1 MQVEPIAETRHT
13 LPPGGRQELR
23 QLVDAVMLRA
33 PGQAVPLHRQ
43 ACVEGNVAVQRADR
57 HDRRLR
63 PGRRRRERDG
73 PPNRRTGQRD
83 ENEESFHHCLRSHRG
98 IDVCDPADD
107 EARRRR
113 HTLLRCCQAKHR
125 EATLPSARGPGSA
138 DALGAMR
145 RVRAVVWLTSQSL
158 GLLVTGCLAI
168 ALLAAVGS
176 RFAVRSLVPQS
187 DRERVHAVASPLM
200 SPLGAA
206 FAILAAL
213 TLASEAGYLTSA
225 NEIVSN
231 EAADSARLAWA
242 ATMPE
247 IRSVPI
253 QARLATYLRVTR
265 AHEWRGASAAEGED
279 PPTLPALAHL
289 KHAVRAHAAAPA
301 RGPHDSSESLPAP
314 PSLTNDRRARLA
326 AASRD
331 LPTFYVITLAVSGL
345 ALIAG
350 AAALTIRAR
359 GRVALLIGGL
369 TIVVGL

>member
-1 MQVEPIAETRHT
+1 M
-13 LPPGGRQELR
+13 
-23 QLVDAVMLRA
+23 
-33 PGQAVPLHRQ
+33 
-43 ACVEGNVAVQRADR
+43 
-57 HDRRLR
+57 
-63 PGRRRRERDG
+63 
-73 PPNRRTGQRD
+73 
-83 ENEESFHHCLRSHRG
+83 
-98 IDVCDPADD
+98 
-107 EARRRR
+107 
-113 HTLLRCCQAKHR
+113 
-125 EATLPSARGPGSA
+125 
-138 DALGAMR
+138 
-145 RVRAVVWLTSQSL
+145 VWLTSQSL
-158 GLLVTGCLAI
+158 GLLVAGCLAI
-168 ALLAAVGS
+168 AVLAAVGS

-187 DRERVHAVASPLM
+187 DREGVHAVAAPLM
-200 SPLGAA
+200 PPLGAA

-231 EAADSARLAWA
+231 EAADSSRLAWA

-247 IRSVPI
+247 IRSAPI

-279 PPTLPALAHL
+279 PPTLQALAQL
-289 KHAVRAHAAAPA
+289 ERVVRAQAARPEL
-301 RGPHDSSESLPAP
+301 GTPTSSELLTALD
-314 PSLTNDRRARLA
+314 SLTNDRRARLA

-369 TIVVGL
+369 TVVVGLSMALILVLANPWRGTTFVSGHPVDVVLHDLGTGYFRR